1 MTKCISYSKLI
12 TSVSLIAL
20 CSLASPFFT
29 SPAFAE
35 GEEPVPL
42 SLPSTGEL
50 TNTGDN
56 QGYYIVDSKTNP
68 RIDALTLG
76 DGIVLD
82 VTWPNE
88 ETPFTMSNGFSMEST
103 SAFAITKGEVISY
116 GDINIHNTVTDTS
129 AMNVLLTA
137 ESGDVKLGVATNIS
151 MNADS
156 SDLDFVIENSNFFLH
171 TATLYHAADN
181 GNFTIS
187 NVKNFELIDSFI
199 NFGEGTTNAGT
210 FKLTSVTMTL
220 DGANRASAIQRF
232 SDGNI
237 EIIGTSEKD
246 KQSTIT
252 LNNSSIY
259 LNNTQGDI
267 IIDNTNLTLSGTDSG
282 KTSSLYANN
291 EQAGKHN
298 ILISNSSL
306 NLSGVSTIVSDDL
319 NTGDI
324 SLKGVKMKMGEAGGS
339 DTATIYQSG
348 TGNLIIS
355 GKENDNTDAEFTG
368 TYLIEMNAKTN
379 VSMRGPGELAVS
391 YVVLNDYAYIE
402 NTSSTIEDV
411 SSSKFSFIELNNNAI
426 IRHQTGNDFSLTNGL
441 FLDNSQLIVGNADG
455 SIDNAVDMIINASD
469 GNKTGFHQNSEI
481 YQYTPGNIVFNG
493 GTINLGTEDGDAVTI
508 FMTNENSAINIAG
521 SDVNI
526 GNVSFVKERID
537 DENVLW
543 ENGVNWKLDSG
554 SLTLKDSSTFTANNL
569 TVGGDFQLN
578 GNDITMNINGT
589 AEFSGTFT
597 AEGTSWVI
605 SETLAKNLTFNTSSL
620 LSLKSLEIQAPVTM
634 YDLTVSSGLNLGS
647 NVLTLEN
654 NLTLGKG
661 AVVSVNIPKSA
672 TTTAGEVVTDPSVL
686 HGRINANAVT
696 VTDTAQINITIEKWT
711 SLKNEGTI
719 FKFIETTEALDSDK
733 FTMTNNRYNF
743 SKIECPQGNG
753 LCYIA
758 TLSTDGSDATKAMGG
773 DSNQV
778 AIAKAYLDGAAF
790 PSGTEIEQVAGYL
803 EQLSQST
810 DTTVQTSY
818 LNMLSLVAPDTVG
831 LTRQTAFNN
840 QSMLIETVANRLGNP
855 AFHAYSGL
863 NSGDK
868 FANSG
873 FWAQGYF
880 NHTNKKQEDKV
891 LIDAFRSQ
899 TVGGAVGIDVQ
910 LAQDVL
916 GGIGYSYNKSSVK
929 LEGHTRK
936 NEIEMQTAFVYAKYQ
951 PNNFFIDVIGSYGWG
966 EQTDK
971 KQIALASSILDGEST
986 FDMTSYGAQLEI
998 GYDVAGLA
1006 LTPVVGVRYYHLEQD
1021 AYTDFLGQKIS
1032 ENKTDTITAV
1042 AQIRYGETYEF
1053 SSRSYFYPEIRI
1065 GGTYD
1070 IKSDKGTTLV
1080 SLPNGSTYTVEGEEP
1095 SKAAFT
1101 AGVGITFEIDGS
1113 YEFSLGYDL
1122 EIRKK
1127 MESHTASAKVKIY
1140 F

>member
-35 GEEPVPL
+35 EDDPVPL

-50 TNTGDN
+50 NNTGDN
-56 QGYYIVDSKTNP
+56 KGYYIVDDNTNY
-68 RIDALTLG
+68 RTEALTLG
-76 DGIVLD
+76 DGITLTVD
-82 VTWPNE
+82 FDDKSGSF
-88 ETPFTMSNGFSMEST
+88 PFQMQQGFAMEGT
-103 SAFAITKGEVISY
+103 SSLGMTKGSIVSY
-116 GDINIHNTVTDTS
+116 GDININTAITGS
-129 AMNVLLTA
+129 QINI
-137 ESGDVKLGVATNIS
+137 SGASQITLGVQ
-151 MNADS
+151 S
-156 SDLDFVIENSNFFLH
+156 STGINPGSENLDFVIENGNFDLNN
-171 TATLYHAADN
+171 AILYHAAVN
-181 GNFTIS
+181 GDFTIS
-187 NVKNFELIDSFI
+187 NVKNFELTDSYI
-199 NFGEGTTNAGT
+199 NFGERTTNAGT
-210 FKLTSVTMTL
+210 FKLTSVSMEL
-220 DGANRASAIQRF
+220 NLGSIVSGSAIQRF
-232 SDGNI
+232 SDGDI
-237 EIIGTSEKD
+237 EITGTSEKD

-252 LNNSSIY
+252 LNSSKIV
-259 LNNTQGDI
+259 LANTKGDI
-267 IIDNTNLTLSGTDSG
+267 VIDYTDLTLSGNDSG
-282 KTSSLYANN
+282 KMASISVG
-291 EQAGKHN
+291 EGEHN
-298 ILISNSSL
+298 ISISDSYL
-306 NLSGVSTIVSDDL
+306 ELSGVSTIVSPSK
-319 NTGDI
+319 NTGNI
-324 SLKGVKMKMGEAGGS
+324 SLKNVSMLMGVDDGE
-339 DTATIYQSG
+339 DTSHIYQEG
-348 TGNLIIS
+348 TGDLTIS
-355 GKENDNTDAEFTG
+355 GKLNDNSVANMTG
-368 TYLIEMNAKTN
+368 TYLIEMNAKTKITMIGHGN
-379 VSMRGPGELAVS
+379 LNVS
-391 YVVLNDYAYIE
+391 YVVLKDYASIE
-402 NTSSTIEDV
+402 NTDQESGT
-411 SSSKFSFIELNNNAI
+411 SSKFSFIELNNNAL
-426 IRHQTGNDFSLTNGL
+426 IRHQTSNDFSLTNGL
-441 FLDNSQLIVGNADG
+441 FLDNSQLIVGNSDG
-455 SIDNAVDMIINASD
+455 TTSATDMIINASSE
-469 GNKTGFHQNSEI
+469 NKTGFYQNSGI

-493 GTINLGTEDGDAVTI
+493 GTINLGTEDSDAVTI

-605 SETLAKNLTFNTSSL
+605 SETLAKNLTFNTGSL

-672 TTTAGEVVTDPSVL
+672 TTTAGEVITDPSVL

-696 VTDTAQINITIEKWT
+696 ITDTAQINITIEKWT

-719 FKFIETTEALDSDK
+719 FKFIETTEALEADK

-743 SKIECPQGNG
+743 AQIKCPQGNG
-753 LCYIA
+753 LCYVA

-778 AIAKAYLDGAAF
+778 AIAKAYLDGVAF

-810 DTTVQTSY
+810 DTTVQASY
-818 LNMLSLVAPDTVG
+818 LNMLSLVAPDTIG

-855 AFHAYSGL
+855 SFHAYSGL

-910 LAQDVL
+910 LAQNVL

-971 KQIALASSILDGEST
+971 KKIALASSILDGEST